1 MAGNI
6 YNRTVHGVL
15 FWCKIE
21 LEYANSIRCINNHNL
36 RSAVAL
42 SSLNVMNQIKDILI
56 KMLDN
61 PEYEIYIPDLS
72 YFHNSIIRIMKHL
85 RIRYLISG
93 P

>member
-6 YNRTVHGVL
+6 YNRTVHGLL

-21 LEYANSIRCINNHNL
+21 LEYAGNIRCINDHTL
-36 RSAVAL
+36 RSASAL
-42 SSLNVMNQIKDILI
+42 SSLNVMDQIKDILF

-61 PEYEIYIPDLS
+61 PEYEPYKRDLL
-72 YFHNSIIRIMKHL
+72 YFHNIIIRIMENL
-85 RIRYLISG
+85 IMEYFISG